1 MQILLNS
8 FENGRREAMT
18 NRDWGKGLPPI
29 AREKLAR
36 IGELTPEEKEEM
48 MVSEKVN
55 SLLSE
60 FYQGEIDP
68 EGLWKRLKLEGK
80 PSLLRE
86 AQMRLIDSL
95 SFGTTTAEL
104 RRRRDGILAMETL
117 KKEQNTSVTELNL
130 SLVEDLQKRYR
141 AEIEQ
146 AYNGIKTEVERNPQ
160 LRVKQ
165 IQQGQNTVIIQL
177 TVDEA
182 VKQLPQ
188 WQDFLSKHEKRYNQE
203 FAQVME
209 KLKKELK

>member
-1 MQILLNS
+1 
-8 FENGRREAMT
+8 MT
-18 NRDWGKGLPPI
+18 NWDWEKGLPPI

-36 IGELTPEEKEEM
+36 IGELTLEEKEKM
-48 MVSEKVN
+48 TVSEKVN

-68 EGLWKRLKLEGK
+68 EGLWKRLKVENK

-86 AQMRLIDSL
+86 TQMRLIDSL
-95 SFGTTTAEL
+95 SFGSASAEL
-104 RRRRDGILAMETL
+104 QRRRDGILAIETL
-117 KKEQNTSVTELNL
+117 KKEQNTSVVELYL
-130 SLVEDLQKRYR
+130 KLAEDLQKRYR

-146 AYNGIKTEVERNPQ
+146 AYNSIRTEVERNPQ

-188 WQDFLSKHEKRYNQE
+188 WQDCLSKHEKRYSQE
-203 FAQVME
+203 FAQMIE
-209 KLKKELK
+209 KFKKGLK